1 MKYVGF
7 MGGSSMVELDSPSDM
22 INFFTFL
29 YSKVNDCESKKILDR
44 LYKKYIRQ
52 YELEKIS
59 FLVKKIRNDFLTDS
73 EMCFI
78 KYLDGIDTCIES
90 AKLFYSSWGIY
101 QPLKIGITDVPHYID
116 DKDRPL
122 EQYDALGPDDPPF
135 WLR

>member
-1 MKYVGF
+1 
-7 MGGSSMVELDSPSDM
+7 M
-22 INFFTFL
+22 IV
-29 YSKVNDCESKKILDR
+29 KVKKILDR